1 MKRASTIKPNLTCQ
15 TPTFVSPNKIDPF
28 NLKYRSLTDYRPQFI
43 LENLTKNFNLQKR
56 TLIGSIYSNQ

>member
-1 MKRASTIKPNLTCQ
+1 MKHASTIKPNLTCQ